1 MTRKE
6 LMSLQVVEK
15 IADREGVPST
25 ELSPP
30 IYDVIDT
37 DALDSLYDSVSSDRV
52 QPTLEFTY
60 KDYFIRIDSTG
71 QVHVEETGAVVDP
84 DTHGLSC

>member
-6 LMSLQVVEK
+6 LMSLRVVEK
-15 IADREGVPST
+15 IADREGVPSS

-30 IYDVIDT
+30 IYNVIDT
-37 DALDSLYDSVSSDRV
+37 DALDSLYNSMSSDRV
-52 QPTLEFTY
+52 KPTLEFTY
-60 KDYFIRIDSTG
+60 KDYFIQIDSGG
-71 QVHVEETGAVVDP
+71 QVHVEEAEPVVDP